1 MKRMLLI
8 MVIFSLLSGCK
19 NVNREKSAVSIVNNA
34 ASSVP
39 KKLVVLTFDDGNISD
54 LTTVAPILKEHGFGA
69 TFYIT
74 SGWVGKP
81 GRLNWKQVKELHNQ
95 GFDIGNH
102 STSHPNMLH
111 ISENDIREQIISF
124 DDACAEHGIP
134 KATSF
139 AYPGG
144 HHDRRMVKALA
155 AQGYLTA
162 RRAVSPEYPLH
173 ESGGPGPN
181 YEPSEDDPFL
191 IPGAYVRGNLSS
203 SDQEFEEALSRARN
217 GSICVLIYHGV
228 PDVHSHCS
236 TSVELFTKDMHYLK
250 NNGFTVISVRDLSSY
265 IDLTKRPKDIYEPLF
280 ARLGISPK
288 ALKCDVSSG
297 IPVFSWEIKT
307 TRPQGQSAYQI
318 LVASSEKILDSNVGD
333 LWDSGKVVS
342 NNLSEIS
349 YGGKSLTRVD
359 RLFWKVRCWNDPDEA
374 EIKRISNWSAEEIL
388 EEMGKKRVSEYSPL
402 ANFSFE

>member
-1 MKRMLLI
+1 
-8 MVIFSLLSGCK
+8 
-19 NVNREKSAVSIVNNA
+19 VNREKSAVSIVDNSA
-34 ASSVP
+34 TSVP

-203 SDQEFEEALSRARN
+203 SDQEFEEVLSRARN

-250 NNGFTVISVRDLSSY
+250 NNGFTVISIRDLSSY

-318 LVASSEKILDSNVGD
+318 IVASSEKILDSNVGD
-333 LWDSGKVVS
+333 LWDSGKVES
-342 NNLSEIS
+342 NNSSEIS

-359 RLFWKVRCWNDPDEA
+359 RLFWKVRCWNDPDEE
-374 EIKRISNWSAEEIL
+374 EIKRISNWSAEETL

-402 ANFSFE
+402 ASFSFE

>member
-1 MKRMLLI
+1 M
-8 MVIFSLLSGCK
+8 
-19 NVNREKSAVSIVNNA
+19 NREKSAVSIVNNA

-250 NNGFTVISVRDLSSY
+250 NNGFTVISVRNLSSY

>member
-1 MKRMLLI
+1 

-19 NVNREKSAVSIVNNA
+19 NVNREKSAVSIVDNA
-34 ASSVP
+34 ATSVP

-102 STSHPNMLH
+102 SSSHPNMLH

-144 HHDRRMVKALA
+144 HHDRRMVKALV

-203 SDQEFEEALSRARN
+203 SDQEFEEVLSRARK

-236 TSVELFTKDMHYLK
+236 TSVELFTKDMNYLK
-250 NNGFTVISVRDLSSY
+250 NNGFTVISVRDLSNY

-333 LWDSGKVVS
+333 LWDSGKFES
-342 NNLSEIS
+342 NNSSEIS

-402 ANFSFE
+402 ASFSFE

>member
-1 MKRMLLI
+1 
-8 MVIFSLLSGCK
+8 
-19 NVNREKSAVSIVNNA
+19 VNREKSAVSIVDNA

>member
-1 MKRMLLI
+1 M
-8 MVIFSLLSGCK
+8 
-19 NVNREKSAVSIVNNA
+19 NREKSAVSIVDNSA
-34 ASSVP
+34 TSVP

-102 STSHPNMLH
+102 SSSHPNMLH

-203 SDQEFEEALSRARN
+203 SDQEFEEVLSRARN

-250 NNGFTVISVRDLSSY
+250 NNGFTVISIRDLSSY

-318 LVASSEKILDSNVGD
+318 IVASSEKILDSNVGD
-333 LWDSGKVVS
+333 LWDSGKVES
-342 NNLSEIS
+342 NNSSEIS

-359 RLFWKVRCWNDPDEA
+359 RLFWKVRCWNDPDEE
-374 EIKRISNWSAEEIL
+374 EIKRISNWSAEETL

-402 ANFSFE
+402 ASFSFE

>member
-19 NVNREKSAVSIVNNA
+19 NVNREKLAVSIVDNSA
-34 ASSVP
+34 TSVP

-250 NNGFTVISVRDLSSY
+250 NNGFTVISVRDLSNY

-318 LVASSEKILDSNVGD
+318 IVASSEKILDSNVGD
-333 LWDSGKVVS
+333 LWDSGKVES
-342 NNLSEIS
+342 NNSSEIS

-359 RLFWKVRCWNDPDEA
+359 RLFWKVRCWNGPDEE

-402 ANFSFE
+402 ASFSFE

>member
-1 MKRMLLI
+1 M
-8 MVIFSLLSGCK
+8 
-19 NVNREKSAVSIVNNA
+19 NREKSAVSIVDNA
-34 ASSVP
+34 ATSVP

-81 GRLNWKQVKELHNQ
+81 GRLNWKQIKELHNQ

-102 STSHPNMLH
+102 SSSHPNMLH

-124 DDACAEHGIP
+124 DDVCAKHGIP

-162 RRAVSPEYPLH
+162 RRSVSPEYPLYDR
-173 ESGGPGPN
+173 GGPGPN

-191 IPGAYVRGNLSS
+191 IPGTYVRGNLSS
-203 SDQEFEEALSRARN
+203 SDQEFEEVLSRARK

-236 TSVELFTKDMHYLK
+236 TSVELFTKDMNYLK
-250 NNGFTVISVRDLSSY
+250 NNGFTVISVRDLSNY

-333 LWDSGKVVS
+333 LWDSGKVES

-359 RLFWKVRCWNDPDEA
+359 RLFWKVRCWNDPDEE

-402 ANFSFE
+402 AIFSFE

>member
-1 MKRMLLI
+1 M
-8 MVIFSLLSGCK
+8 
-19 NVNREKSAVSIVNNA
+19 NREKSAVSIVDNA

-402 ANFSFE
+402 ASFSFE

>member
-1 MKRMLLI
+1 M
-8 MVIFSLLSGCK
+8 
-19 NVNREKSAVSIVNNA
+19 NREKSAVSIVDNA

>member
-19 NVNREKSAVSIVNNA
+19 NVNREKSAVSIVDNA

>member
-19 NVNREKSAVSIVNNA
+19 NVNREKSAVSIVDNA
-34 ASSVP
+34 ATSVP

-102 STSHPNMLH
+102 SSSHPNMLH

-144 HHDRRMVKALA
+144 HHDRRMVKALV

-203 SDQEFEEALSRARN
+203 SDQEFEEVLSRARK

-236 TSVELFTKDMHYLK
+236 TSVELFTKDMNYLK
-250 NNGFTVISVRDLSSY
+250 NNGFTVISVRDLSNY

-333 LWDSGKVVS
+333 LWDSGKVES
-342 NNLSEIS
+342 NNSSEIS

-402 ANFSFE
+402 ASFSFE

>member
-1 MKRMLLI
+1 M
-8 MVIFSLLSGCK
+8 
-19 NVNREKSAVSIVNNA
+19 NREKSAVSIVDNSA
-34 ASSVP
+34 TSVP

-81 GRLNWKQVKELHNQ
+81 GRLNWKQIKELHNQ

-102 STSHPNMLH
+102 SSSHPNMLH

-124 DDACAEHGIP
+124 DDVCAKHGIP

-203 SDQEFEEALSRARN
+203 SDQEFEEVLSRARK

-236 TSVELFTKDMHYLK
+236 TSVELFTKDMNYLK

-333 LWDSGKVVS
+333 LWDSGKVES

-359 RLFWKVRCWNDPDEA
+359 RLFWKVRCWNDPDEE

-402 ANFSFE
+402 AIFSFE

>member
-1 MKRMLLI
+1 M
-8 MVIFSLLSGCK
+8 
-19 NVNREKSAVSIVNNA
+19 NREKSAVSIVDNA
-34 ASSVP
+34 ATSVP

-81 GRLNWKQVKELHNQ
+81 GRLNWKQIKELHNQ

-102 STSHPNMLH
+102 SSSHPNMLH

-124 DDACAEHGIP
+124 DDVCAKHGIP

-162 RRAVSPEYPLH
+162 RRSVSPEYPLYDR
-173 ESGGPGPN
+173 GGPGPN

-191 IPGAYVRGNLSS
+191 IPGTYVRGNLSS
-203 SDQEFEEALSRARN
+203 SDQEFEEVLSRARK

-236 TSVELFTKDMHYLK
+236 TSVELFTKDMNYLK

-333 LWDSGKVVS
+333 LWDSGKVES

-359 RLFWKVRCWNDPDEA
+359 RLFWKVRCWNDPDEE

-402 ANFSFE
+402 AIFSFE